1 MKIHAPSP
9 LQRLEAA
16 QRLESR
22 AVRSAA
28 AVSGA
33 PEGAVLKETASFVQ
47 SLRDTASGTNLVRM
61 GEVARAREDIL
72 SGAIDSE
79 AEIAA
84 AVDGFIASV

>member
-9 LQRLEAA
+9 LHRLEAA

-22 AVRSAA
+22 AARSAA
-28 AVSGA
+28 PMGEA
-33 PEGAVLKETASFVQ
+33 EGAVLKETASFVQ
-47 SLRDTASGTNLVRM
+47 SLRETASGTNLVRM

-72 SGAIDSE
+72 SGAINSE

>member
-9 LQRLEAA
+9 LQRLESA

-22 AVRSAA
+22 AARSA
-28 AVSGA
+28 VGSTGA
-33 PEGAVLKETASFVQ
+33 DGGAVLKKTASFVQ
-47 SLRDTASGTNLVRM
+47 SLRDTAAGTNIIRM

-72 SGAIDSE
+72 SGTIDSD
-79 AEIAA
+79 AEISA

>member
-9 LQRLEAA
+9 LQRLESA

-22 AVRSAA
+22 AARTAA
-28 AVSGA
+28 GASSGPA
-33 PEGAVLKETASFVQ
+33 GAVLKETASFVQ
-47 SLRDTASGTNLVRM
+47 SLRDTAAGTNLVRM
-61 GEVARAREDIL
+61 GEVARARGDIL